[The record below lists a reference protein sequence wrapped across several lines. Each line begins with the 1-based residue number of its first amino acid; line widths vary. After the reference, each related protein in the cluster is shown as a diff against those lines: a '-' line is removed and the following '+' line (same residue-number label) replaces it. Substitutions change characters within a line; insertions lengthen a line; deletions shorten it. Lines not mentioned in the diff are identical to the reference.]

1 MAGSI
6 QRCHQPTKPGVEI
19 GRKTAKSPTI
29 SSRVRRK
36 TGKSSRRNLEQGM
49 RTVRNGE
56 SEKSRLART
65 WNPTLEEK
73 KSGVWNLDRRVEM
86 APWWEILKI
95 WGWWELP
102 RDIYNIISGCHEVA
116 WLSCNTVIIILNM
129 QSLFFRDKNG
139 HSFSKILKRQQ
150 IYTLFISSLS
160 SSHSWLSHN
169 RSLIIAH

>member
-6 QRCHQPTKPGVEI
+6 QPATNRRIQ
-19 GRKTAKSPTI
+19 ASKSGE
-29 SSRVRRK
+29 K
-36 TGKSSRRNLEQGM
+36 QRNLRQSRAASVEKQGNP
-49 RTVRNGE
+49 RAGIWNRECAHTVRIGE

-95 WGWWELP
+95 WAWWELG
-102 RDIYNIISGCHEVA
+102 DIYNIISGCHEVA

-129 QSLFFRDKNG
+129 QSLFLEIRMG
-139 HSFSKILKRQQ
+139 IHSAKF
-150 IYTLFISSLS
+150 
-160 SSHSWLSHN
+160 
-169 RSLIIAH
+169 

>member
-95 WGWWELP
+95 WGWWELG
-102 RDIYNIISGCHEVA
+102 DIYNIISGCHEVA